1 MPSTASGMAQR
12 RLRVAT
18 SALPRTEEST
28 TSSSDGASLWPPW
41 SALMISSGWK
51 GGVLPGRGRRAFWPS
66 SALGERSMTGIP
78 TRRPPTLPEIR
89 VLQLLRERERTVSEL
104 AGETGALQGRLSSHL
119 ACLRWCGFV
128 ATRRKGRLVYYRL
141 SDDRI
146 PHLLALA
153 DEFLTDHADS
163 VDLCRIIGE
172 GGS

>member
-1 MPSTASGMAQR
+1 MQSLQSTPLVPATAS
-12 RLRVAT
+12 
-18 SALPRTEEST
+18 P
-28 TSSSDGASLWPPW
+28 ASIT
-41 SALMISSGWK
+41 AK
-51 GGVLPGRGRRAFWPS
+51 FFRG
-66 SALGERSMTGIP
+66 LGDP
-78 TRRPPTLPEIR
+78 TRIR

-153 DEFLTDHADS
+153 DEFLIDHADS